1 LQAEQAVAEIEQE
14 VEVLVVLDNLIQ
26 IQLQVEH
33 LFQLQVIQ
41 FLLVAEVVEQE
52 WKAEVLLEELVLL

>member
-1 LQAEQAVAEIEQE
+1 LQADQAVAEIEQE

-41 FLLVAEVVEQE
+41 FQSVAEVVEQE
-52 WKAEVLLEELVLL
+52 WKAEVLLDPLVLL